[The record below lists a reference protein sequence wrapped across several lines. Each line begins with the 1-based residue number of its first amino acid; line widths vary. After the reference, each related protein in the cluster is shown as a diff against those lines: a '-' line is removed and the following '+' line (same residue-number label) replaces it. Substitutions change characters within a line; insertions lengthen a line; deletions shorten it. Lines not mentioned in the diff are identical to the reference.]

1 MSITNEL
8 LSRISWEYHFG
19 SDAPTALSLL
29 QQQPPLQTFSKE
41 AIALCKT
48 ISSRLT
54 HDPRA
59 LVFPDLM
66 ALGYALRS
74 FYSSNVKNAYADP
87 SYQDKSLSLFTGVR
101 LGRGLAFHFAPN
113 NVEILFLYSLFLSIL
128 AGNTNIVRLGQKQ
141 SLEQQILLTIL
152 KETLQL
158 PEHQIMAQRI
168 LLVRY
173 GHDDEINALFSK
185 MCNLRIIWGGNDT
198 VEHLRR
204 LPIQPSASELAFA
217 HKFSWAVLSAQAVI
231 NAARQSILNKLARD
245 FVTDAFSF
253 GQQACSSPRLIV
265 WLGKSSTISQAQN
278 KFWQQVDT
286 VLLAR
291 PFELSAAQVSERFTK
306 LCHMACSVD
315 SLCNIDY
322 ESSVGG
328 SSVGESRFSDDN
340 CSVDSS
346 LKLSCSSDLKSYFRV
361 GLNTWTALNS
371 CRTQHSGNGVFLEI
385 AASELSEVL
394 THCSSEE
401 QTITSFGITSDEWKK
416 ACVLASPHGLCR
428 IVPIGKAL
436 AFNAIWDGHDLIAEM
451 SRKLSILL

>member
-1 MSITNEL
+1 M
-8 LSRISWEYHFG
+8 
-19 SDAPTALSLL
+19 
-29 QQQPPLQTFSKE
+29 
-41 AIALCKT
+41 
-48 ISSRLT
+48 
-54 HDPRA
+54 
-59 LVFPDLM
+59 
-66 ALGYALRS
+66 
-74 FYSSNVKNAYADP
+74 
-87 SYQDKSLSLFTGVR
+87 FTGVR

-141 SLEQQILLTIL
+141 SQEQQILLTIL

-231 NAARQSILNKLARD
+231 NAARQGTLNKLARD

-265 WLGKSSTISQAQN
+265 WQGKPLLIRQAQN
-278 KFWQQVDT
+278 KFWSQVDT
-286 VLLAR
+286 VLLTR

-306 LCHMACSVD
+306 LCQMACSVD
-315 SLCNIDY
+315 SSCSLEHACTAGDSGIDD
-322 ESSVGG
+322 
-328 SSVGESRFSDDN
+328 SRYVNNDS
-340 CSVDSS
+340 SVDSP

-361 GLNTWTALNS
+361 ELNTWTALNS
-371 CRTQHSGNGVFLEI
+371 CRHLHSGNGIFLEI
-385 AASELSEVL
+385 SASELSEVL